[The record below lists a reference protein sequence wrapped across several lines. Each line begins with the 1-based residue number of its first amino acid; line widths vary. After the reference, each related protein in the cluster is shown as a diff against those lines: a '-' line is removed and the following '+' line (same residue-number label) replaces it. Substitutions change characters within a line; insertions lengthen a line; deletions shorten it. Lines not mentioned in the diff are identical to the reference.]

1 MYCILND
8 QLFLENSLPAHH
20 FQRGFAY
27 GDGLFET
34 CLFANGT
41 VHLFDAHITRLRTGC
56 QILSLIPDQIA
67 FDHLAQNIA
76 LLVKENQLGNF
87 ARIKITLVRE
97 SEGLYAP
104 TSDNANI
111 LITASP
117 SKGIEQT
124 VTNADIS
131 RKVLLQSSAW
141 SSLKTTNALPYVLA
155 GIEKRNRGLGEI
167 LISNTNGKAVESG
180 SGNLIVF
187 NEVDQVIGLVD
198 PRPFGIKGVMFQEI
212 SDWVMHANLPYEVN
226 PVYQQSFQRLQRA
239 TSILCCNSLRL
250 TWINKLG
257 NTTLDPAP
265 LQKILAPFLAQIPL
279 AQ

>member
-8 QLFLENSLPAHH
+8 QLLLENSLSAHH

-34 CLFANGT
+34 CLFANGA
-41 VHLFDAHITRLRTGC
+41 VHLLDAHITRLRTGC
-56 QILSLIPDQIA
+56 QILSFLPDEIA
-67 FDHLAQNIA
+67 FDHLAQNIV

-97 SEGLYAP
+97 PGGLYAP
-104 TSDNANI
+104 TSDKANV
-111 LITASP
+111 LITAMP
-117 SKGIEQT
+117 SNGIEQII
-124 VTNADIS
+124 TNADIS
-131 RKVLLQSSAW
+131 RKVVLQSSAW

-155 GIEKRNRGLGEI
+155 GIEKRDRGLGEI
-167 LISNTNGKAVESG
+167 LLSNTNGKVIESG

-187 NEVDQVIGLVD
+187 NEADSVIGLVD
-198 PRPFGIKGVMFQEI
+198 PRPFGIRGVMFQEI
-212 SDWVMHANLPYEVN
+212 SSWLLQANLPYEVN
-226 PVYQQSFQRLQRA
+226 TVYQQSFQRLQRA

-250 TWINKLG
+250 TWLNQLG
-257 NTTLDPAP
+257 DTPLDPAP
-265 LQKILAPFLAQIPL
+265 LQKILAPFLAQIPI

>member
-1 MYCILND
+1 M
-8 QLFLENSLPAHH
+8 LENSLPAFH

-34 CLFANGT
+34 CLFANGA
-41 VHLFDAHITRLRTGC
+41 VHFFDAHITRLRTGC

-76 LLVKENQLGNF
+76 LLVKENQLGNY

-97 SEGLYAP
+97 SGGLYAP
-104 TSDNANI
+104 TSDKANI
-111 LITASP
+111 FITASP
-117 SKGIEQT
+117 SNGIEQI

-131 RKVLLQSSAW
+131 RKVVLQSTAW

-155 GIEKRNRGLGEI
+155 GIEKRDRGLGEI

-187 NEVDQVIGLVD
+187 NEVDNVVGLVD

-212 SDWVMHANLPYEVN
+212 SNWITQANLPYEVN

-239 TSILCCNSLRL
+239 TSILCCNSMLL
-250 TWINKLG
+250 TWLNQLG
-257 NTTLDPAP
+257 DTPLDPAP

-279 AQ
+279 AK